1 MPKGLLKNTE
11 ESKELSATDPCTNKL
26 TIKSCI
32 LITRP
37 NSTQKFNNL
46 EDEEPLED
54 NEKV

>member
-37 NSTQKFNNL
+37 NSTQKSNNL